1 MLAIS
6 LWIVWAV
13 AVLIAGALM
22 LGAWTGPHRAVSN
35 LSRWAVRLRVRHL
48 PGWLTRRA
56 ADRWAFRG
64 ALAAMVLLLVA
75 VWFIPSTG
83 PASVP
88 TDAGNIRK
96 DVEPVPPADR
106 AVINRPDRQIDNDLK
121 NAILLNVPK
130 TKQVKLVVLR
140 GDPEADRFA
149 WQIDGFLREQNYKVS
164 SPHVFFLMS
173 GDAAVPS
180 GTTLYP
186 DQSDP
191 NIFVI
196 RIGMNDRS
204 Q

>member
-1 MLAIS
+1 MSAVF
-6 LWIVWAV
+6 LWIVWVIA
-13 AVLIAGALM
+13 ALIAGGLM
-22 LGAWTGPHRAVSN
+22 FGAWTGPHRAVSN

-48 PGWLTRRA
+48 PGWLTRRS

-64 ALAAMVLLLVA
+64 GLLAMVLLLGV
-75 VWFIPSTG
+75 VWFIPSRQSAISNDNG
-83 PASVP
+83 
-88 TDAGNIRK
+88 
-96 DVEPVPPADR
+96 DVRRDVAPVPPADR
-106 AVINRPDRQIDNDLK
+106 AVVDRPDRQIDNDLK

-130 TKQVKLVVLR
+130 TKQVKIVVLR